1 MEQVISHLHNG
12 IESPKISTNNLVV
25 NSFLTTPEEN
35 PTEDYQVANKAYCDL
50 VKTTLASDN
59 LKASS
64 DAEVTYSNNDYEKK
78 KEIVVYAEGTVRVS
92 FAITTKSGTYSC
104 CGRIYINGKGVGI
117 ERVASS
123 TYPVYTEDF
132 TVHYGDLVQL
142 YCYSASAVNAYCKNF
157 RMYYDISLKNLST
170 VIT

>member
-1 MEQVISHLHNG
+1 MEQVINHIHSG
-12 IESPKISTNNLVV
+12 IDAPKISTNNIVV
-25 NSFLTTPEEN
+25 NSFLTTPSEN

-50 VKTTLASDN
+50 VKTTVASGN
-59 LKASS
+59 LKTSS
-64 DAEVTYSNNDYEKK
+64 DAEITYANNSYEKK
-78 KEIVVYAEGTVRVS
+78 KEIVIYAEGTVRVS
-92 FAITTKSGTYSC
+92 FAITTNSGVYSC
-104 CGRIYINGKGVGI
+104 LGRIYINGSAVGI

-157 RMYYDISLKNLST
+157 RMSYDVSLKDLST